1 MIKAVLHRLPV
12 RLVTQ
17 SGVKRKRAEQVPQL
31 VVNRGRVR
39 HVTFGTGPGRA
50 KVVESAGVVRVK
62 VTPQVITKLVSDSF
76 KYILADGHAR
86 CVLLDNRYTLV
97 DSETLTAN

>member
-12 RLVTQ
+12 RLVTR
-17 SGVKRKRAEQVPQL
+17 SGVKRKRAEQAPQL

-39 HVTFGTGPGRA
+39 HVTFGTGPGA

-62 VTPQVITKLVSDSF
+62 VTPQVISQ
-76 KYILADGHAR
+76 
-86 CVLLDNRYTLV
+86 
-97 DSETLTAN
+97 